1 MTKRSRRVWFGV
13 TIIALIALA
22 VIANFMGDGIVV
34 TLRELHGHP

>member
-1 MTKRSRRVWFGV
+1 MTKRSRRIWFAV
-13 TIIALIALA
+13 TIIALIGVA